1 MFLVKNIFKLK
12 FMTCRCYFKTLHT
25 HTNITVNSK
34 PRSTIVT
41 AKKALKTAAILIKE
55 GNTKSLHIIYVTP
68 PLYQVHW
75 LLIS

>member
-1 MFLVKNIFKLK
+1 MDKNLPNMFLVKNMFNLK

-41 AKKALKTAAILIKE
+41 VKNLSKR
-55 GNTKSLHIIYVTP
+55 P
-68 PLYQVHW
+68 PF
-75 LLIS
+75 